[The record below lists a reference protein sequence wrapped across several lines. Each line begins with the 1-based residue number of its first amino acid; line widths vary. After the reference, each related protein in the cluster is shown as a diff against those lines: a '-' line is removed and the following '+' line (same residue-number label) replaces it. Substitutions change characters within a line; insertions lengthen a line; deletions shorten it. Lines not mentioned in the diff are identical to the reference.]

1 MGRGDKWQEK
11 TFSNAVSNG
20 KISQEDWEIAMGQRC
35 SKCNNIMKDCACSYQ
50 YGGDSVLWGV

>member
-35 SKCNNIMKDCACSYQ
+35 PDCKQFWAECICE
-50 YGGDSVLWGV
+50 D